1 MLSEITLV
9 LSPTI
14 YASTIL
20 IAEQGGG
27 HMPKLSEP
35 TGASSSTAGGLKHVI
50 IIHVVAKCKRSVVVD
65 PGVPYTSYLELLKLC
80 NLQ

>member
-1 MLSEITLV
+1 
-9 LSPTI
+9 
-14 YASTIL
+14 
-20 IAEQGGG
+20 
-27 HMPKLSEP
+27 MPQLSEP